1 MSAGDVRGLYFE
13 QYEIGMEITSQG
25 RTITESDISAFAG
38 LSGDYNQIH
47 TDEVYASASAFGQ
60 RVAHG
65 LLVTSIVSGLAVQ
78 TGFMEGT
85 VIAFL

>member
-38 LSGDYNQIH
+38 LSGD
-47 TDEVYASASAFGQ
+47 
-60 RVAHG
+60 
-65 LLVTSIVSGLAVQ
+65 
-78 TGFMEGT
+78 
-85 VIAFL
+85 